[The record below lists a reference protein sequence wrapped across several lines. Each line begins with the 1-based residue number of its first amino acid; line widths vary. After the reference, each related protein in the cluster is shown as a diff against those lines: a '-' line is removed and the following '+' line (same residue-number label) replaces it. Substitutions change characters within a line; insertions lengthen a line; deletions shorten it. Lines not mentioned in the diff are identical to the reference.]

1 MLFVVG
7 HVIFGIN
14 GISIVMPD
22 SVTTL
27 ALRFVCTVLMHLQVE
42 ADVRQGLRMMKYL
55 PNHYKDFSAPG
66 NAFAVGFLQCVT
78 GLLTEASC
86 ILYLGSINNEI
97 DVIIR
102 FMAIGSIAK
111 VDDFYYGALPS
122 ENRVLGKV
130 PELDVKVHRRHF
142 RDENYS
148 KAESTCVYY
157 LLRFIYKTMRVFYS
171 SFIFYFFPYFT
182 LIAPY
187 LFRVVEEN
195 V

>member
-1 MLFVVG
+1 
-7 HVIFGIN
+7 
-14 GISIVMPD
+14 
-22 SVTTL
+22 
-27 ALRFVCTVLMHLQVE
+27 
-42 ADVRQGLRMMKYL
+42 MMKYL
-55 PNHYKDFSAPG
+55 PNHHKEFSAPG
-66 NAFAVGFLQCVT
+66 NAFCVGFMQTVT

-130 PELDVKVHRRHF
+130 EDLEVKVHRRHF
-142 RDENYS
+142 RDEHYT
-148 KAESTCVYY
+148 KAESTCGYKFTR
-157 LLRFIYKTMRVFYS
+157 LIYKTMRVFYS

-182 LIAPY
+182 LVAPY
-187 LFRVVEEN
+187 LFRAVD
-195 V
+195 